1 MLLDLLPVSLRKY
14 LQMSKRQR
22 KSEMQMTLWYMP
34 IIYIGLAL
42 FLVAA
47 TLFMD
52 LFIDLAPYTHE
63 IFHFSA
69 SVTRTLVS
77 TLIGGILTLSAFTLN
92 SLLVVLTTFSGQFSP
107 RMLLNFISDKQTQHA
122 LGIFNGSFIYV
133 LVLFLFIGS
142 SEKEIF
148 VTVPVVTIALAF
160 IAAVTFIYFI
170 NHATTWMQVH
180 NITYSMK
187 EVSEKII
194 YKTLRE
200 DLEPHRI
207 INPGDLMEKERETA
221 TLVKVN
227 KSGYL
232 QLVDY
237 RAMIAE
243 AKKDQIIIELHSQV
257 GDYILEGNLFFSF
270 WGPDV
275 TNVDKGKYMNM
286 IEVGHKETEIQDI
299 QMGMHKLAEIAIKAI
314 GNDDPKTAS
323 NTIHQMA
330 ELMLS
335 VDSYITFSPYLAD
348 KNQQVRVIMK
358 EETFEYYIYRGFGF
372 IRHYAKD
379 NHLIITEIVSGLAMV
394 AESIDQ
400 TKHEVIWRFACN
412 TLDHI
417 ERKLI
422 YELDKTFLLE
432 EFYRLAKITNHID
445 GYREIERKFY
455 PSANEN
461 V

>member
-1 MLLDLLPVSLRKY
+1 MLLELLPVSLRKY
-14 LQMSKRQR
+14 LQMSRRQR

-34 IIYIGLAL
+34 VIYIGLAL
-42 FLVAA
+42 LLVAI
-47 TLFMD
+47 TLFLD
-52 LFIDLAPYTHE
+52 LVVDLAPYTFE

-77 TLIGGILTLSAFTLN
+77 TLIGGILTLSAFTIN
-92 SLLVVLTTFSGQFSP
+92 SLLVVLTTFSSQFSP
-107 RMLLNFISDKQTQHA
+107 RMLLNFVSDKQTQHA
-122 LGIFNGSFIYV
+122 LGVFNGSFIYV

-148 VTVPVVTIALAF
+148 VTVPLVTIALAF
-160 IAAVTFIYFI
+160 VTAVTFIYFI

-180 NITYSMK
+180 NITYSMRK
-187 EVSEKII
+187 VSENII
-194 YKTLRE
+194 YKTLRKE
-200 DLEPHRI
+200 LEPHRI
-207 INPGDLMEKERETA
+207 KNPGDLMEKERESA
-221 TLVKVN
+221 RVVKAK

-237 RAMIAE
+237 RGIILE
-243 AKKDQIIIELHSQV
+243 AKKDDIIIELYSQV
-257 GDYILEGNLFFSF
+257 GDYILEGNQFFSF
-270 WGPDV
+270 WGPGAMH
-275 TNVDKGKYMNM
+275 VDKDKYINM
-286 IEVGHKETEIQDI
+286 IEIGHKETEIQDI

-314 GNDDPKTAS
+314 GNEDPKTAA

-335 VDSYITFSPYLAD
+335 VNSYITFSPYLAD
-348 KNQQVRVIMK
+348 KDHQVRVIMK

-400 TKHEVIWRFACN
+400 TKHEVIWKFACN

-422 YELDKTFLLE
+422 YELDKAFLLKGL
-432 EFYRLAKITNHID
+432 YRLAKLTNHINE
-445 GYREIERKFY
+445 YYEIERKFY